1 MPAGSGLLGRRLCPS
16 TQHPDSAGV
25 SAAVWAS
32 RAHPALLGRCGAGL
46 EARSRAYCRGHGAGG
61 RRTPQ
66 RRQLRGTSLREPGSW
81 PDGSGDGA
89 ILAWPGWS
97 GREARLCPGSSALMQ
112 APQPHSG
119 GALFTGE
126 ALSSEGPGS
135 DLKGP
140 GPPSDSPRCRQGG
153 APSVS
158 PRALRPSGP
167 GRSCCPHAVT
177 QPGPSAGG
185 RAGVTGPDS
194 SGLARGAWLPD
205 PDIPSF

>member
-1 MPAGSGLLGRRLCPS
+1 MPVGSGLLGRGLCPS

-25 SAAVWAS
+25 LAAAWAS
-32 RAHPALLGRCGAGL
+32 QAHPALRGRCRAGL
-46 EARSRAYCRGHGAGG
+46 ESRSRAYCGGHGAGG
-61 RRTPQ
+61 PPQ
-66 RRQLRGTSLREPGSW
+66 RRQLRGASLREVEPSLPG
-81 PDGSGDGA
+81 PAGLVG
-89 ILAWPGWS
+89 
-97 GREARLCPGSSALMQ
+97 EARLCPESSSLMR
-112 APQPHSG
+112 APQPYSG

-140 GPPSDSPRCRQGG
+140 GPPSDSPRRRQGG

-158 PRALRPSGP
+158 PRTPHPSGP
-167 GRSCCPHAVT
+167 RRSRCPHAVT